1 MCRKELEFRTLKIY
15 TIMETIQVRILQAN
29 DGKYLYNG
37 DTICRYVQLAPTAN
51 EEEWREITEEEKNA
65 IESEKERKANDERD
79 AQV

>member
-1 MCRKELEFRTLKIY
+1 MPQRIGIY
-15 TIMETIQVRILQAN
+15 HTKNYKIMETIQVRILQAS

-51 EEEWREITEEEKNA
+51 ADDWREITEEEKVA
-65 IESEKERKANDERD
+65 IESEQERKANEERD

>member
-1 MCRKELEFRTLKIY
+1 MCSKELEFRTLKIY
-15 TIMETIQVRILQAN
+15 TIMETIQVRILQAS

-51 EEEWREITEEEKNA
+51 ADDWREITEEEKNA
-65 IESEKERKANDERD
+65 IEAEQERKANED

>member
-15 TIMETIQVRILQAN
+15 TIMETIQVRILQASE
-29 DGKYLYNG
+29 GKYLYNG

-51 EEEWREITEEEKNA
+51 ADDWREITEEEKDA
-65 IESEKERKANDERD
+65 IEAEQERRANED